1 MLFEPR
7 PPRNCGR
14 RNKFWRF
21 DHRIK
26 YQFKFTATNYRTF
39 VQKKLHLH
47 PCPVPTAAAYF
58 FSTTLIFGIAK
69 DSTAILTTAPATD
82 GVCGPIAQLVE
93 QWIENSRVPGS
104 NPGRATIPPHRKYA
118 PLTHFESG
126 TGDSCPND
134 EARRAPEVPLV
145 SFQVNPKPK
154 KTTHPDLEIK
164 DAPLIFQRVWKSL
177 EDIEGRE
184 NLRFPK
190 ELILL
195 GGAPGSGKG
204 TNTDFIR
211 KVRGISAQPI
221 VISHLLNSPE
231 AKKIKARGGMVGDE
245 EVLRLLLKEL
255 LKPEFR
261 DSAVLDGFPRT
272 DVQVECLKMFYDHM
286 VRLRR
291 EFSGTPQAHFFR
303 QPVFH
308 IILLF
313 VDETESI
320 ARQLQRG
327 REVLARNAEVLTSGS
342 GTLEEE
348 RATDF
353 DETLARKRYQTFKE
367 KTYDALVS
375 LKQIFHYHFINAQTS
390 VAVVQQ
396 NIIRELEYQSSLEL
410 DPRTYDALRLIP
422 LADEIVLQARQD
434 LVNRLDSYEV
444 EHRTLLLSIVE
455 FVQEKMM
462 PVIKR
467 YAVTG
472 RATVN
477 TETELFHNPI
487 ALAILIDIFSERG
500 FQAMVDIHKQEI
512 PERFDL
518 QTGKIETRQKKVYRI
533 TVFFSGSK
541 IRRG

>member
-1 MLFEPR
+1 M
-7 PPRNCGR
+7 
-14 RNKFWRF
+14 
-21 DHRIK
+21 
-26 YQFKFTATNYRTF
+26 
-39 VQKKLHLH
+39 
-47 PCPVPTAAAYF
+47 
-58 FSTTLIFGIAK
+58 IF
-69 DSTAILTTAPATD
+69 
-82 GVCGPIAQLVE
+82 
-93 QWIENSRVPGS
+93 N
-104 NPGRATIPPHRKYA
+104 
-118 PLTHFESG
+118 
-126 TGDSCPND
+126 
-134 EARRAPEVPLV
+134 
-145 SFQVNPKPK
+145 
-154 KTTHPDLEIK
+154 
-164 DAPLIFQRVWKSL
+164 RVWKGL
-177 EDIEGRE
+177 VDHIGRE
-184 NLRFPK
+184 ELRFPK

-211 KVRGISAQPI
+211 KVRGISAAPI
-221 VISHLLNSPE
+221 VISQLLDSPE
-231 AKKIKARGGMVGDE
+231 ATKIKAGGGMVGDE
-245 EVLRLLLKEL
+245 EVLRLLLHEL

-272 DVQVECLKMFYDHM
+272 DVQVECLKMFYDEM

-291 EFSGTPQAHFFR
+291 DFSNTPKAHFFR

-308 IILLF
+308 IMVLF
-313 VDETESI
+313 VDEAESI
-320 ARQLQRG
+320 ARQLRRG
-327 REVLARNAEVLTSGS
+327 QETLIHNAEVRESGV
-342 GTLEEE
+342 GILEEE

-375 LKQIFHYHFINAQTS
+375 LKQIFHYHFINAQ
-390 VAVVQQ
+390 APIEVVRQ

-410 DPRTYDALRLIP
+410 DPRTYDTLRHIP

-434 LVNRLDSYEV
+434 LVNRLDSYQV
-444 EHRTLLLSIVE
+444 EHPVLLEKVVCFI
-455 FVQEKMM
+455 QEKMM

-477 TETELFHNPI
+477 TEDNLFHDPL

-500 FQAMVDIHKQEI
+500 FQAMVDIHRQEI

-518 QTGKIETRQKKVYRI
+518 TTGMIETRQKRVYRM